1 MTKSTEIRTPEA
13 GVAARPTRARHGV
26 VAFAASVAAL
36 TYVDRV
42 CISKAEPFITKEF
55 HLTPGEMG
63 YVFAAFGVGYALFEV
78 PGGWLGD
85 RIGARKVLTRIV
97 LWWSFFTAATGRAW
111 NLWSLIVTRFLF
123 GVGEAGCFP
132 NVARALKT
140 WLPENERVRAQ
151 SIVWLS
157 ARWGGAFTPFLVVF
171 FLDVMPWRS
180 VLYVFGAVGVLWS
193 ILFYRWYR
201 DNPRDL
207 KGANPAEVA
216 FIEGAAGAPAPA
228 AGPTPWKAMA
238 ASRTVWLI
246 CLQYCCLAYAWIFY
260 VTWLPKYLVDVLKV
274 DGKWGAFLN
283 TLPLFLGGIG
293 CMVCGSVLS
302 AVVRWTGSVRTGRRI
317 VGCFGFGAAS
327 MLLLLSFYMKDPLWA
342 MIAMGF
348 ASFANDFVMPVSWAA
363 AMDVGGRHTGTLSGV
378 MNMASAVG
386 GSLAPVLTGKLLAVR
401 GGWEINFWISAA
413 VYLLGF
419 VCWLFLD
426 PVTPLPETKG
436 EENICTE
443 PSSVPSSSTFPRPD
457 GATTM

>member
-1 MTKSTEIRTPEA
+1 MKASADVQKMSEGLAPRA
-13 GVAARPTRARHGV
+13 TRARYGV
-26 VAFAASVAAL
+26 VGFATAVAAL

-55 HLTPGEMG
+55 HLTPEQMG
-63 YVFAAFGVGYALFEV
+63 LVFMAFGIGYALFEV

-97 LWWSFFTAATGRAW
+97 LWWSLFTAATGWARS
-111 NLWSLIVTRFLF
+111 LGSLIVTRFLF

-151 SIVWLS
+151 SLVWLS
-157 ARWGGAFTPFLVVF
+157 ARWGGAFTPFLIVF
-171 FLDVMPWRS
+171 LLDVMPWRAT
-180 VLYVFGAVGVLWS
+180 LYVFGALGIVWS
-193 ILFYRWYR
+193 VLFYLWYR

-207 KGANPAEVA
+207 KGANQAELA
-216 FIEGAAGAPAPA
+216 LIEGAAAAPGQE
-228 AGPTPWKAMA
+228 AGPTPWRGMA
-238 ASRTVWLI
+238 ESRTVWLL

-260 VTWLPKYLVDVLKV
+260 VTWLPKYLVDVLHV

-283 TLPLFLGGIG
+283 TFPLFLGGIG
-293 CMVCGSVLS
+293 CLVCGSVLS
-302 AVVRWTGSVRTGRRI
+302 AVIRWTGSVRAGRRI
-317 VGCFGFGAAS
+317 VSCVGFGAAS
-327 MLLLLSFYMKDPLWA
+327 LLLLLSFYLKNPLYA

-386 GSLAPVLTGKLLAVR
+386 GSLAPYLTGRLLAGA
-401 GGWEINFWISAA
+401 GGWELNFWISAG
-413 VYLLGF
+413 VYLVGLC
-419 VCWLFLD
+419 CWLFLD
-426 PVTPLPETKG
+426 PVTPLQSAEVAPAADAKPVG
-436 EENICTE
+436 E
-443 PSSVPSSSTFPRPD
+443 P
-457 GATTM
+457 A

>member
-1 MTKSTEIRTPEA
+1 VGS
-13 GVAARPTRARHGV
+13 RPTRSRYGV
-26 VAFAASVAAL
+26 IAFAASVAAL
-36 TYVDRV
+36 TYIDRV

-55 HLTPGEMG
+55 DLTPEQMG

-97 LWWSFFTAATGRAW
+97 LWWSFFTAATGWA
-111 NLWSLIVTRFLF
+111 WSLISLVVTRFLF

-140 WLPENERVRAQ
+140 WLPQNERVRAQ

-157 ARWGGAFTPFLVVF
+157 ARWGGAFTPFLIVY
-171 FLDVMPWRS
+171 LLKIMPWRTT
-180 VLYVFGAVGVLWS
+180 LYVFGALGVMWS
-193 ILFYRWYR
+193 VLFYRWYR

-207 KGANPAEVA
+207 KGANPEEVA
-216 FIEGAAGAPAPA
+216 FIEGAAGAPAPEG
-228 AGPTPWKAMA
+228 GPTPWTAMLE
-238 ASRTVWLI
+238 SRTVWLL

-260 VTWLPKYLVDVLKV
+260 VTWLPKYLKEVLRVDAE
-274 DGKWGAFLN
+274 WGAFLN
-283 TLPLFLGGIG
+283 TFPLFLGGIG
-293 CMVCGSVLS
+293 CIVSGSVLS
-302 AVVRWTGSVRTGRRI
+302 AVVRWTGSVRAGRRI

-327 MLLLLSFYMKDPLWA
+327 VLLLLSFYVKDPLWA

-386 GSLAPVLTGKLLAVR
+386 GSLAPILTGRLIAGP
-401 GGWEINFWISAA
+401 GGWEMNFWISAA
-413 VYLLGF
+413 VYLVGLC
-419 VCWLFLD
+419 CWLFLD
-426 PVTPLPETKG
+426 PVTPLPTVEV
-436 EENICTE
+436 EPACSA
-443 PSSVPSSSTFPRPD
+443 PSSVPSSSISPRPD
-457 GATTM
+457 GATTT